1 LLYIDPDVAY
11 FESKENLLT
20 QEQRNLL
27 KELAYICDFKATSDL
42 PQWMTND
49 ELKQLRSFLDTKPK
63 VERTGRYTFRIDDR
77 MVDFTSAI
85 PLPEIPKGLIALWG
99 RLIGWMGDRH
109 FVLQTIK
116 ILNDNSLK
124 KRRKSL

>member
-1 LLYIDPDVAY
+1 
-11 FESKENLLT
+11 
-20 QEQRNLL
+20 
-27 KELAYICDFKATSDL
+27 
-42 PQWMTND
+42 
-49 ELKQLRSFLDTKPK
+49 
-63 VERTGRYTFRIDDR
+63 